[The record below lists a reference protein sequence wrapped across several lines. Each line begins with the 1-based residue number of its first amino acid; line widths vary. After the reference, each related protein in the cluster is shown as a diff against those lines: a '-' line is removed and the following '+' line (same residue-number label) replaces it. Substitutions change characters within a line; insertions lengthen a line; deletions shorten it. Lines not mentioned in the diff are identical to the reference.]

1 MDVMLDIETLS
12 TRPWSVILT
21 LGAVKF
27 DPWADDV
34 DQTRGLYIRPDVNE
48 QLSMDRHVQD
58 ETVSW
63 WATQTEEVR
72 EEALGEEGR
81 TSVNDM
87 LDQLNQTI
95 FRQQQLIDALAREV
109 NALRQQ
115 LPQDRNTGL
124 QNLRDEL
131 PPHY

>member
-1 MDVMLDIETLS
+1 MSENNNETRMNTQPSLEQ
-12 TRPWSVILT
+12 RLT
-21 LGAVKF
+21 DLEIKTGL
-27 DPWADDV
+27 AD
-34 DQTRGLYIRPDVNE
+34 
-48 QLSMDRHVQD
+48 
-58 ETVSW
+58 
-63 WATQTEEVR
+63 
-72 EEALGEEGR
+72 
-81 TSVNDM
+81 DM

-115 LPQDRNTGL
+115 LPQDRNSGL

>member
-1 MDVMLDIETLS
+1 MSAHNNETRMNTQPSLEQ
-12 TRPWSVILT
+12 RLT
-21 LGAVKF
+21 DLEIKTGL
-27 DPWADDV
+27 AD
-34 DQTRGLYIRPDVNE
+34 
-48 QLSMDRHVQD
+48 
-58 ETVSW
+58 
-63 WATQTEEVR
+63 
-72 EEALGEEGR
+72 
-81 TSVNDM
+81 DM

-115 LPQDRNTGL
+115 LPQDRNSGL

>member
-1 MDVMLDIETLS
+1 MNTQPSPLS
-12 TRPWSVILT
+12 LEQRLT
-21 LGAVKF
+21 DLEIKTGL
-27 DPWADDV
+27 AD
-34 DQTRGLYIRPDVNE
+34 
-48 QLSMDRHVQD
+48 
-58 ETVSW
+58 
-63 WATQTEEVR
+63 
-72 EEALGEEGR
+72 
-81 TSVNDM
+81 DM

>member
-1 MDVMLDIETLS
+1 MNTHPSQPSLEQ
-12 TRPWSVILT
+12 RLT
-21 LGAVKF
+21 DLEIKTGL
-27 DPWADDV
+27 AD
-34 DQTRGLYIRPDVNE
+34 
-48 QLSMDRHVQD
+48 
-58 ETVSW
+58 
-63 WATQTEEVR
+63 
-72 EEALGEEGR
+72 
-81 TSVNDM
+81 DM

-95 FRQQQLIDALAREV
+95 FRQQQLIDALAREM

>member
-1 MDVMLDIETLS
+1 MNTQPSLEQ
-12 TRPWSVILT
+12 RLT
-21 LGAVKF
+21 DLEIKTGL
-27 DPWADDV
+27 AD
-34 DQTRGLYIRPDVNE
+34 
-48 QLSMDRHVQD
+48 
-58 ETVSW
+58 
-63 WATQTEEVR
+63 
-72 EEALGEEGR
+72 
-81 TSVNDM
+81 DM

-95 FRQQQLIDALAREV
+95 FHQQQLIDALAREV